1 MSQLIRAVSAVVVCF
16 HPDAPTLRRLVAQVA
31 PDVKHIVLVNNG
43 PRGQLGD
50 DWAGQVLVFE
60 CEGNIGVAAAL
71 NRGFEQAFA
80 QGADAVIG
88 FDQDSQ
94 PELGLVARL
103 REHWNQEA
111 QRMPS
116 IALGAI
122 GPALRDREAQ
132 HLMHAFAPY
141 NWLRQR
147 FWAKPGARYPVDHLI
162 TSGCLISLEAW
173 QQVGSLN
180 EDLFID
186 WVDVE
191 WCGRARHAGLQVLMD
206 GDTVLFQR
214 IGTRSQSLAGRHFHV
229 HAPFRH
235 YFVVRNALLIWQDP
249 RFPLGWRCHHV
260 LYALRVVLVSLVF
273 VSQRAERLGC
283 VLRGLRDGL
292 ARRTGAQGRIPK
304 G

>member
-1 MSQLIRAVSAVVVCF
+1 MSQPIQAVSAVVVCF
-16 HPDAPTLRRLVAQVA
+16 HPHAPTLLNLVAQVCG
-31 PDVKHIVLVNNG
+31 DVNQIVLVNNG
-43 PRGQLGD
+43 PRGQLGEG
-50 DWAGQVLVFE
+50 WGSQVVVLE
-60 CEGNIGVAAAL
+60 CNDNIGVAAAL
-71 NRGFEQAFA
+71 NRGFDHAFA

-94 PELGLVARL
+94 PESGLVKRL
-103 REHWNQEA
+103 CEHWNQEA
-111 QRMPS
+111 LRKPHPT
-116 IALGAI
+116 LGAI
-122 GPALRDREAQ
+122 GPALRDREAH

-141 NWLRQR
+141 NWVRQR
-147 FWAKPGARYPVDHLI
+147 FWAHPGVRYPVDHLI
-162 TSGCLISLEAW
+162 TSGCLIGLQAW
-173 QQVGSLN
+173 RQVGRLN

-191 WCGRARHAGLQVLMD
+191 WCGRAHHAGFQVLMD
-206 GDTVLFQR
+206 GDVVLFQR
-214 IGTRSQSLAGRHFHV
+214 IGARSQSFAGRHFHV

-235 YFVVRNALLIWQDP
+235 YFVVRNALLILQDS

-283 VLRGLRDGL
+283 VARGLLDGL

-304 G
+304 S

>member
-1 MSQLIRAVSAVVVCF
+1 MSQLIQAVSAVVVCF
-16 HPDAPTLRRLVAQVA
+16 HPDAPTLRSLVEQVS
-31 PDVKHIVLVNNG
+31 PDLNHIVLVNNG
-43 PRGQLGD
+43 PQGQLNGD
-50 DWAGQVLVFE
+50 WGGQVLVVE
-60 CEGNIGVAAAL
+60 CDGNIGVAAAL

-94 PELGLVARL
+94 PESGLVKRL
-103 REHWNQEA
+103 CEHWNQEA
-111 QRMPS
+111 LLNPHKP
-116 IALGAI
+116 LGAI
-122 GPALRDREAQ
+122 GPALRDREAH

-147 FWAKPGARYPVDHLI
+147 FWAKPGGRYAVDHLI
-162 TSGCLISLEAW
+162 TSGCLISLKAW
-173 QQVGSLN
+173 RQVGGLN

-191 WCGRARHAGLQVLMD
+191 WCGRAHHAGLHVLMD
-206 GDTVLFQR
+206 GDAVLFQR
-214 IGTRSQSLAGRHFHV
+214 IGARSQSFAGRHFHV
-229 HAPFRH
+229 HPPFRH
-235 YFVVRNALLIWQDP
+235 YFVVRNALLILRDP

-283 VLRGLRDGL
+283 VVRGVLDGL

-304 G
+304 N